1 MVNYIA
7 YCMNIFFYVLDVV
20 VLLYLIK
27 NILPF
32 GQHVKYIIDMLIIP
46 ILIPMQKIVKHSILK
61 CFRVDIS
68 PYILL
73 IIQAYLH
80 SVCMYLRIR

>member
-1 MVNYIA
+1 MLYYIA
-7 YCMNIFFYVLDVV
+7 YCFNIFFIVLEMF
-20 VLLYLIK
+20 VLLYLVK

-32 GQHVKYIIDMLIIP
+32 GIIMKYIID
-46 ILIPMQKIVKHSILK
+46 ILVAPALSPVQKLVKHSVLK

-73 IIQAYLH
+73 IILFYMGG
-80 SVCMYLRIR
+80 VCSYVMGH